1 MGTLNRGLGRRE
13 MSQVDRIERPA
24 ENTNPHG

>member
-24 ENTNPHG
+24 EYPNPH